1 MGKKVSDFLKSEILS
16 SVFYLAFGL
25 CLLLVPDQTVNIICK
40 IVFGLVM
47 IASGIYH
54 IVIYTAEKEKATILD
69 LFTGVIVMVL
79 GIFLFFTPQIVI
91 KILPYLLGALVL
103 VDSIWKI
110 KGSYRLKKAQRG
122 RWKIILIGCL
132 VFIALGVSMLLRNLL
147 LFLGSL
153 IFYAWGEPVYVIL
166 MLFSSIFNYY
176 MGTELERLYYD
187 DRKQKINLI
196 FSIIINLAVLVF
208 FKYYGFLLNTIGGI
222 IGIHIPH
229 PELSLPI
236 GLSFYTFRNLSYL
249 FDIYLSKV
257 SAQRNFLTFSVYS
270 TMFPYTSA
278 GPIVR
283 YTDIETQLKQR
294 TINISKFGIGAEL
307 FVKGLAKKVLL
318 ADNLSVLYSS
328 ICGHPQMS
336 VFTSWLGILAYTMQ
350 LYFDFSGYSDMAI
363 GLGKMLG
370 FDFNK
375 NFDYPYIS
383 TSVSEFWRRW
393 HISLGSW
400 FRDYIYIPLG
410 GNRVS
415 TLKHIRNILVVWALT
430 GLWHGASWNFV
441 LWGVYYGLFLLL
453 EKFVLQK
460 YLKKIPSWLCTVYT
474 MLVVMIGWVF
484 FSQTDFGALGHYL
497 GTMFGI
503 GASGFIDKTAL
514 YYLKTGFIL
523 LLISILMCRPA
534 PYQYFKRLVR
544 RRPVAAVIINLI
556 LFALSIAYMVYNSYT
571 PFLYAKF

>member
-1 MGKKVSDFLKSEILS
+1 MVFNSIFFIFCFLP
-16 SVFYLAFGL
+16 VFMLIYY
-25 CLLLVPDQTVNIICK
+25 LVPGK
-40 IVFGLVM
+40 
-47 IASGIYH
+47 
-54 IVIYTAEKEKATILD
+54 
-69 LFTGVIVMVL
+69 
-79 GIFLFFTPQIVI
+79 
-91 KILPYLLGALVL
+91 
-103 VDSIWKI
+103 
-110 KGSYRLKKAQRG
+110 
-122 RWKIILIGCL
+122 
-132 VFIALGVSMLLRNLL
+132 LRNLL

-257 SAQRNFLTFSVYS
+257 SAQRNFLTFAVYS

-441 LWGVYYGLFLLL
+441 LWGLYYFVLLVIEKVFLLA
-453 EKFVLQK
+453 KMQRWPRVLQHF
-460 YLKKIPSWLCTVYT
+460 YALFFIVT
-474 MLVVMIGWVF
+474 GWVVF
-484 FSQTDFGALGHYL
+484 AIEDFHKMGQYL
-497 GTMFGI
+497 LVMFGLRGSWI
-503 GASGFIDKTAL
+503 NNTAL
-514 YYLKTGFIL
+514 YQWWTYAFFLMLLMAASTTICSKVWNRIRRHMIREEADFVREKGLHAEFIL
-523 LLISILMCRPA
+523 RSVISVLLLAVSLAM
-534 PYQYFKRLVR
+534 LV
-544 RRPVAAVIINLI
+544 AGSFN
-556 LFALSIAYMVYNSYT
+556 
-571 PFLYAKF
+571 PFLYFRF

>member
-1 MGKKVSDFLKSEILS
+1 MVFNSIFFIFCFLP
-16 SVFYLAFGL
+16 VFMLIYY
-25 CLLLVPDQTVNIICK
+25 LVPGK
-40 IVFGLVM
+40 
-47 IASGIYH
+47 
-54 IVIYTAEKEKATILD
+54 
-69 LFTGVIVMVL
+69 
-79 GIFLFFTPQIVI
+79 
-91 KILPYLLGALVL
+91 
-103 VDSIWKI
+103 
-110 KGSYRLKKAQRG
+110 
-122 RWKIILIGCL
+122 
-132 VFIALGVSMLLRNLL
+132 LRNLI

-153 IFYAWGEPVYVIL
+153 VFYAWGEPVYVIL

-176 MGTELERLYYD
+176 MGAELERLYYD
-187 DRKQKINLI
+187 EKRQKLNLVFAVI
-196 FSIIINLAVLVF
+196 VNLGILVF

-222 IGIHIPH
+222 TGLHIPH

-249 FDIYLSKV
+249 FDVYLSKI
-257 SAQRNFLTFSVYS
+257 SAQHNFLTFATYS

-283 YTDIETQLKQR
+283 YTDIQEQLNR
-294 TINISKFGIGAEL
+294 RSINITRFGMGAEL
-307 FVKGLAKKVLL
+307 FIKGLAKKVIL
-318 ADNLSVLYSS
+318 ADNLSALYAG
-328 ICGHPQMS
+328 ICGTSRMS
-336 VFTSWLGILAYTMQ
+336 VLTAWIGIFAYTMQ

-370 FDFNK
+370 FDFKK

-415 TLKHIRNILVVWALT
+415 TLKHVRNILVVWALT

-453 EKFVLQK
+453 EKFVLASLLERLPQ
-460 YLKKIPSWLCTVYT
+460 WLRIAYT
-474 MLVVMIGWVF
+474 MFVVMIGWVF
-484 FSQTDFGALGHYL
+484 FSQTDFSALGTYL
-497 GTMFGI
+497 GTLFGI
-503 GASGFIDKTAL
+503 GAAGFADSTAL

-523 LLISILMCRPA
+523 FVISILACSPGL
-534 PYQYFKRLVR
+534 YQRFKRLLQ
-544 RRPVAAVIINLI
+544 RRPMTAVLVNFI
-556 LFALSIAYMVYNSYT
+556 LLALSIAYMVYNSYT

>member
-1 MGKKVSDFLKSEILS
+1 MLI
-16 SVFYLAFGL
+16 YY
-25 CLLLVPDQTVNIICK
+25 LVPGK
-40 IVFGLVM
+40 
-47 IASGIYH
+47 
-54 IVIYTAEKEKATILD
+54 
-69 LFTGVIVMVL
+69 
-79 GIFLFFTPQIVI
+79 
-91 KILPYLLGALVL
+91 
-103 VDSIWKI
+103 
-110 KGSYRLKKAQRG
+110 
-122 RWKIILIGCL
+122 
-132 VFIALGVSMLLRNLL
+132 LRNLI

-153 IFYAWGEPVYVIL
+153 VFYAWGEPVYVIL

-176 MGTELERLYYD
+176 MGAELERLYYD
-187 DRKQKINLI
+187 EKRQKL
-196 FSIIINLAVLVF
+196 NLAFAVIVNLGILVF

-222 IGIHIPH
+222 TGLHIPH

-249 FDIYLSKV
+249 FDVYLSKI
-257 SAQRNFLTFSVYS
+257 SAQHNFLTFATYS

-283 YTDIETQLKQR
+283 YTDIQEQLNR
-294 TINISKFGIGAEL
+294 RSINITRFGMGAEL
-307 FVKGLAKKVLL
+307 FIKGLAKKVIL
-318 ADNLSVLYSS
+318 ADNLSALYAG
-328 ICGHPQMS
+328 ICGTSRMS
-336 VFTSWLGILAYTMQ
+336 VLTAWIGIFAYTMQ

-370 FDFNK
+370 FDFKK

-400 FRDYIYIPLG
+400 FRDYTYIPLG

-415 TLKHIRNILVVWALT
+415 TLKHVRNILVVWALT

-453 EKFVLQK
+453 EKFVLASLLERLPQ
-460 YLKKIPSWLCTVYT
+460 WLRITYT
-474 MLVVMIGWVF
+474 MFVVMIGWVF
-484 FSQTDFGALGHYL
+484 FRQTDFSALGTYL
-497 GTMFGI
+497 GTLFRI
-503 GASGFIDKTAL
+503 GAAGFADSTAL

-523 LLISILMCRPA
+523 FVVSILACRPGL
-534 PYQYFKRLVR
+534 YQQFKRLLQ
-544 RRPVAAVIINLI
+544 RRPMTAVLVNFI
-556 LFALSIAYMVYNSYT
+556 LLALSIAYMVYNSYT

>member
-1 MGKKVSDFLKSEILS
+1 MIKSIKYVFMIFFFYSD
-16 SVFYLAFGL
+16 
-25 CLLLVPDQTVNIICK
+25 
-40 IVFGLVM
+40 
-47 IASGIYH
+47 
-54 IVIYTAEKEKATILD
+54 
-69 LFTGVIVMVL
+69 
-79 GIFLFFTPQIVI
+79 
-91 KILPYLLGALVL
+91 
-103 VDSIWKI
+103 
-110 KGSYRLKKAQRG
+110 
-122 RWKIILIGCL
+122 
-132 VFIALGVSMLLRNLL
+132 
-147 LFLGSL
+147 
-153 IFYAWGEPVYVIL
+153 
-166 MLFSSIFNYY
+166 SSIFNYY

-430 GLWHGASWNFV
+430 GLWHGASWNFI
-441 LWGVYYGLFLLL
+441 LWGLYFGIIIIAEKLFLGKYL
-453 EKFVLQK
+453 EKLNPIISIIYTFVLVVLGWVLFDTNNLTDSLQYYK
-460 YLKKIPSWLCTVYT
+460 AMFYGDGNILDSFALFQLKNYGMIFIFCILGCGGLLGKILKKIQLSEIVSKVINYAMPLVQIAV
-474 MLVVMIGWVF
+474 MLVC
-484 FSQTDFGALGHYL
+484 TAYL
-497 GTMFGI
+497 VD
-503 GASGFIDKTAL
+503 AS
-514 YYLKTGFIL
+514 
-523 LLISILMCRPA
+523 
-534 PYQYFKRLVR
+534 
-544 RRPVAAVIINLI
+544 
-556 LFALSIAYMVYNSYT
+556 YN
-571 PFLYAKF
+571 PFLYFRF

>member
-1 MGKKVSDFLKSEILS
+1 MVFNSIFFIFCFLP
-16 SVFYLAFGL
+16 VFMLIYY
-25 CLLLVPDQTVNIICK
+25 LVPGK
-40 IVFGLVM
+40 
-47 IASGIYH
+47 
-54 IVIYTAEKEKATILD
+54 
-69 LFTGVIVMVL
+69 
-79 GIFLFFTPQIVI
+79 
-91 KILPYLLGALVL
+91 
-103 VDSIWKI
+103 
-110 KGSYRLKKAQRG
+110 
-122 RWKIILIGCL
+122 
-132 VFIALGVSMLLRNLL
+132 LRNLL

-257 SAQRNFLTFSVYS
+257 SAQRNFLTFAVYS

-328 ICGHPQMS
+328 ICGHPQILLYLLHGLAFWLIQCSFILTSAAIRIWPS
-336 VFTSWLGILAYTMQ
+336 VWEKCWDLILIRTLIIPIFPPVFLNSGDAGI
-350 LYFDFSGYSDMAI
+350 
-363 GLGKMLG
+363 
-370 FDFNK
+370 
-375 NFDYPYIS
+375 
-383 TSVSEFWRRW
+383 
-393 HISLGSW
+393 
-400 FRDYIYIPLG
+400 
-410 GNRVS
+410 
-415 TLKHIRNILVVWALT
+415 
-430 GLWHGASWNFV
+430 
-441 LWGVYYGLFLLL
+441 FLL
-453 EKFVLQK
+453 EAGSE
-460 YLKKIPSWLCTVYT
+460 I
-474 MLVVMIGWVF
+474 I
-484 FSQTDFGALGHYL
+484 
-497 GTMFGI
+497 
-503 GASGFIDKTAL
+503 FI
-514 YYLKTGFIL
+514 
-523 LLISILMCRPA
+523 S
-534 PYQYFKRLVR
+534 RL
-544 RRPVAAVIINLI
+544 AVIGSPL
-556 LFALSIAYMVYNSYT
+556 
-571 PFLYAKF
+571 

>member
-1 MGKKVSDFLKSEILS
+1 MLI
-16 SVFYLAFGL
+16 YY
-25 CLLLVPDQTVNIICK
+25 LVPGK
-40 IVFGLVM
+40 
-47 IASGIYH
+47 
-54 IVIYTAEKEKATILD
+54 
-69 LFTGVIVMVL
+69 
-79 GIFLFFTPQIVI
+79 
-91 KILPYLLGALVL
+91 
-103 VDSIWKI
+103 
-110 KGSYRLKKAQRG
+110 
-122 RWKIILIGCL
+122 
-132 VFIALGVSMLLRNLL
+132 LRNLI

-153 IFYAWGEPVYVIL
+153 VFYAWGEPVYVIL

-176 MGTELERLYYD
+176 MGAELERLYYD
-187 DRKQKINLI
+187 EKRQKLNLVFAVI
-196 FSIIINLAVLVF
+196 VNLGILVF

-222 IGIHIPH
+222 TGLHIPH

-249 FDIYLSKV
+249 FDVYLSKI
-257 SAQRNFLTFSVYS
+257 SAQHNFLTFATYS

-283 YTDIETQLKQR
+283 YTDIQEQLNR
-294 TINISKFGIGAEL
+294 RSINITRFGMGAEL
-307 FVKGLAKKVLL
+307 FIKGLAKKVIL
-318 ADNLSVLYSS
+318 ADNLSALYAG
-328 ICGHPQMS
+328 ICGTSRMS
-336 VFTSWLGILAYTMQ
+336 VLTAGIGIFAYTMQ

-370 FDFNK
+370 FDFKK

-400 FRDYIYIPLG
+400 FRDYTYIPLG

-415 TLKHIRNILVVWALT
+415 TLKHVRNILVVWALT

-453 EKFVLQK
+453 EKFVLASLLERLPQ
-460 YLKKIPSWLCTVYT
+460 WLRIAYT
-474 MLVVMIGWVF
+474 MFVVMIGWVF
-484 FSQTDFGALGHYL
+484 FSQTDFSALGTYL
-497 GTMFGI
+497 GTLFGI
-503 GASGFIDKTAL
+503 GAAGFADSTAL

-523 LLISILMCRPA
+523 FVVSILACRPGL
-534 PYQYFKRLVR
+534 YQQFKRLLQ
-544 RRPVAAVIINLI
+544 RRPMTAVLVNFI
-556 LFALSIAYMVYNSYT
+556 LLALSIAYMVYNSYT

>member
-1 MGKKVSDFLKSEILS
+1 MVFNSIFFIFCFLP
-16 SVFYLAFGL
+16 VFMLIYY
-25 CLLLVPDQTVNIICK
+25 LVPGK
-40 IVFGLVM
+40 
-47 IASGIYH
+47 
-54 IVIYTAEKEKATILD
+54 
-69 LFTGVIVMVL
+69 
-79 GIFLFFTPQIVI
+79 
-91 KILPYLLGALVL
+91 
-103 VDSIWKI
+103 
-110 KGSYRLKKAQRG
+110 
-122 RWKIILIGCL
+122 
-132 VFIALGVSMLLRNLL
+132 LRNLL

-441 LWGVYYGLFLLL
+441 FWGVYYGLLLLAEKFLLGRFL
-453 EKFVLQK
+453 EKAPV
-460 YLKKIPSWLCTVYT
+460 WLRNLYT
-474 MLVVMIGWVF
+474 MFAVIIGWVF
-484 FSQTDFGALGHYL
+484 FSQTTPATIGKMLGA
-497 GTMFGI
+497 MFGL
-503 GASGFIDKTAL
+503 GASCFADRASLYAL
-514 YYLKTGFIL
+514 KSGL
-523 LLISILMCRPA
+523 ILMIISVISCRPGL
-534 PYQYFKRLVR
+534 YQYFKRLAR
-544 RRPVAAVIINLI
+544 RNTYLAAVINAI
-556 LFALSIAYMVYNSYT
+556 LFFLCIAYMIYSSYT
-571 PFLYAKF
+571 PFMYQQF

>member
-1 MGKKVSDFLKSEILS
+1 MVFNSIFFIFCFLP
-16 SVFYLAFGL
+16 VFMLIYY
-25 CLLLVPDQTVNIICK
+25 LVPGK
-40 IVFGLVM
+40 
-47 IASGIYH
+47 
-54 IVIYTAEKEKATILD
+54 
-69 LFTGVIVMVL
+69 
-79 GIFLFFTPQIVI
+79 
-91 KILPYLLGALVL
+91 
-103 VDSIWKI
+103 
-110 KGSYRLKKAQRG
+110 
-122 RWKIILIGCL
+122 
-132 VFIALGVSMLLRNLL
+132 LRNLL

-257 SAQRNFLTFSVYS
+257 SAQRNFLTFAVYS

-441 LWGVYYGLFLLL
+441 VWGLLNSIIMLVSQELKPLYEKADNRLGYRKLKYYKVFEIIRTTAIVCCLQMLDYYRDIAEAFRMFFSMFTSVNYVAVFTKGMWSIGLSAADYIVLFAGVVIMFAVSLLERKCPVRDRLAKKNYIIRYTVFLVIFLLIA
-453 EKFVLQK
+453 V
-460 YLKKIPSWLCTVYT
+460 
-474 MLVVMIGWVF
+474 
-484 FSQTDFGALGHYL
+484 
-497 GTMFGI
+497 FGI
-503 GASGFIDKTAL
+503 YGTGYESSQFI
-514 YYLKTGFIL
+514 
-523 LLISILMCRPA
+523 
-534 PYQYFKRLVR
+534 
-544 RRPVAAVIINLI
+544 
-556 LFALSIAYMVYNSYT
+556 YNQ
-571 PFLYAKF
+571 F

>member
-1 MGKKVSDFLKSEILS
+1 MVFNSIFFIFCFLP
-16 SVFYLAFGL
+16 VFMLIYY
-25 CLLLVPDQTVNIICK
+25 LVPGK
-40 IVFGLVM
+40 
-47 IASGIYH
+47 
-54 IVIYTAEKEKATILD
+54 
-69 LFTGVIVMVL
+69 
-79 GIFLFFTPQIVI
+79 
-91 KILPYLLGALVL
+91 
-103 VDSIWKI
+103 
-110 KGSYRLKKAQRG
+110 
-122 RWKIILIGCL
+122 
-132 VFIALGVSMLLRNLL
+132 LRNLL

-430 GLWHGASWNFV
+430 GLWHGASWNFIV
-441 LWGVYYGLFLLL
+441 WGLLNGIIMLASQELEPVYAKVDGKLHLKKHTAYKVF
-453 EKFVLQK
+453 EIIRTTAIVCVLQ
-460 YLKKIPSWLCTVYT
+460 
-474 MLVVMIGWVF
+474 MLDYHRNIADAFRQFISMFTTANYASVFGSGMFNIGL
-484 FSQTDFGALGHYL
+484 SLPDY
-497 GTMFGI
+497 
-503 GASGFIDKTAL
+503 
-514 YYLKTGFIL
+514 IL
-523 LLISILMCRPA
+523 LLA
-534 PYQYFKRLVR
+534 G
-544 RRPVAAVIINLI
+544 VIIMYIVSFAGREESVRERLSKKS
-556 LFALSIAYMVYNSYT
+556 FALRFTIFLALFLGIAVFGVYGIGYESSQFIYNQ
-571 PFLYAKF
+571 F

>member
-1 MGKKVSDFLKSEILS
+1 MVFNSIFFIFCFLP
-16 SVFYLAFGL
+16 VFMLIYY
-25 CLLLVPDQTVNIICK
+25 LVPGK
-40 IVFGLVM
+40 
-47 IASGIYH
+47 
-54 IVIYTAEKEKATILD
+54 
-69 LFTGVIVMVL
+69 
-79 GIFLFFTPQIVI
+79 
-91 KILPYLLGALVL
+91 
-103 VDSIWKI
+103 
-110 KGSYRLKKAQRG
+110 
-122 RWKIILIGCL
+122 
-132 VFIALGVSMLLRNLL
+132 LRNLL

-257 SAQRNFLTFSVYS
+257 SAQRNFLTFAVYS

-294 TINISKFGIGAEL
+294 TINIFKFGIGAEL

-393 HISLGSW
+393 HISLVLPQLSV
-400 FRDYIYIPLG
+400 L
-410 GNRVS
+410 
-415 TLKHIRNILVVWALT
+415 AL
-430 GLWHGASWNFV
+430 LA
-441 LWGVYYGLFLLL
+441 
-453 EKFVLQK
+453 
-460 YLKKIPSWLCTVYT
+460 
-474 MLVVMIGWVF
+474 
-484 FSQTDFGALGHYL
+484 
-497 GTMFGI
+497 
-503 GASGFIDKTAL
+503 
-514 YYLKTGFIL
+514 
-523 LLISILMCRPA
+523 
-534 PYQYFKRLVR
+534 
-544 RRPVAAVIINLI
+544 
-556 LFALSIAYMVYNSYT
+556 
-571 PFLYAKF
+571 

>member
-1 MGKKVSDFLKSEILS
+1 MVFSSLSFL
-16 SVFYLAFGL
+16 
-25 CLLLVPDQTVNIICK
+25 
-40 IVFGLVM
+40 
-47 IASGIYH
+47 
-54 IVIYTAEKEKATILD
+54 
-69 LFTGVIVMVL
+69 
-79 GIFLFFTPQIVI
+79 FLFFPLTF
-91 KILPYLLGALVL
+91 ILYIAVPNWTYRNILL
-103 VDSIWKI
+103 
-110 KGSYRLKKAQRG
+110 
-122 RWKIILIGCL
+122 IIT
-132 VFIALGVSMLLRNLL
+132 
-147 LFLGSL
+147 SL

-257 SAQRNFLTFSVYS
+257 SAQRNFLTFAVYS

-410 GNRVS
+410 GSRCSKWKSFRNTMIIFLVS
-415 TLKHIRNILVVWALT
+415 
-430 GLWHGASWNFV
+430 GLWHGANWTFIC
-441 LWGVYYGLFLLL
+441 WGAFHALLFLPLL
-453 EKFVLQK
+453 LMGRNRKYKDIVAENK
-460 YLKKIPSWLCTVYT
+460 YLPSLKELGQIISTFI
-474 MLVVMIGWVF
+474 LVMIGWVIF
-484 FSQTDFGALGHYL
+484 RAEN
-497 GTMFGI
+497 I
-503 GASGFIDKTAL
+503 KEA
-514 YYLKTGFIL
+514 
-523 LLISILMCRPA
+523 
-534 PYQYFKRLVR
+534 YQYIIYMFTKWQPSSLEYGVKCIQYIAILIIIEWINR
-544 RRPVAAVIINLI
+544 RKMHGLEINIKYPIIRWGIYCAIFYYIFYYSNDI
-556 LFALSIAYMVYNSYT
+556 QTFIY
-571 PFLYAKF
+571 FQF